1 MFVFEFKRKAV
12 KEVEK
17 LPPRIRKRILEKL
30 KFYSLQEN
38 PLRFAEK
45 LKDQR
50 FGEYRFRI
58 GDYRALF
65 DLKSRKII
73 ILKVGH
79 RRDIYR
85 DC

>member
-1 MFVFEFKRKAV
+1 MD
-12 KEVEK
+12 K
-17 LPPRIRKRILEKL
+17 LPPQIRKRILK
-30 KFYSLQEN
+30 KFKYCSFQEN
-38 PLRFAEK
+38 LLRFAEK

-58 GDYRALF
+58 GDYKTLF
-65 DLKSRKII
+65 DIENHKII

-79 RRDIYR
+79 RKEIYR